1 MTMQTQR
8 FTGASKVPK
17 YDYGPYGGA
26 PYIIGYEDAPVAPV
40 KVNNNVFSTNA
51 DPFGPQ
57 TQSGPKVN
65 NNGGV
70 VGPYDKFQEV
80 AIQKLGRPL
89 TQEELNSNEFLY
101 QLSNELVRLLPVDRL
116 ASFSSQRL
124 MSLDNADLFALAMH
138 NPNII
143 NQMPGY
149 RFTGGNGYGGL
160 HSDQLNQL
168 IKKAG
173 SQGIGGPGIS
183 EISAV
188 YQKVTGQAPGGG
200 QSGDDAQLTLDREK
214 FYADL
219 ANQPGNFYNYAFRS
233 RGTTPPVLQNQQA
246 AQNQQGGVQPVTG
259 ALQGNGGATT
269 SPGFYTGAI
278 GANQNPYGE
287 GPFGE
292 RPDFSRLRQQVQ
304 DVGGDIPPGLL
315 NPILG
320 QEIPT
325 YRSQG
330 GVPFFAPQTL
340 AKMTPSERQL
350 LGTTVNRTGGRAE
363 DFFERSNQLGRMAS
377 RAPSIGYAGAA
388 RLGGR

>member
-1 MTMQTQR
+1 M
-8 FTGASKVPK
+8 P
-17 YDYGPYGGA
+17 
-26 PYIIGYEDAPVAPV
+26 
-40 KVNNNVFSTNA
+40 
-51 DPFGPQ
+51 
-57 TQSGPKVN
+57 
-65 NNGGV
+65 
-70 VGPYDKFQEV
+70 GPYDKFQEV

-89 TQEELNSNEFLY
+89 TQQELDSNEFLY
-101 QLSNELVRLLPVDRL
+101 TLSNELVRLLPVDRL
-116 ASFSSQRL
+116 ASFSSERL
-124 MSLDNADLFALAMH
+124 MSLDNADLFALSMH
-138 NPNII
+138 NPNIV

-188 YQKVTGQAPGGG
+188 YQKVTGQPAGGQAPGGD

-233 RGTTPPVLQNQQA
+233 RGATPPVLQNQQA
-246 AQNQQGGVQPVTG
+246 AQNQQGGVQPLGSPTTPSRGGAITGSVQSTGVTTPS
-259 ALQGNGGATT
+259 ATT
-269 SPGFYTGAI
+269 SPGFYTGPI
-278 GANQNPYGE
+278 GGNQNPYGE

-292 RPDFSRLRQQVQ
+292 RPSFSQLRQQVQ

-350 LGTTVNRTGGRAE
+350 LGTTVNRTGGRGE
-363 DFFERSNQLGRMAS
+363 DFFEKSNQLGRMAS